1 MTSAIFFYQAA
12 LIGSIWYFTS
22 SYGWLGYMLTMM
34 FWAAFTLFR
43 VQTFY
48 LKTLQ
53 TTVLLASGYIMWEP
67 AYADL
72 RKIADSAGVW
82 IAAGLGIIAMALLM
96 VAFRW
101 LSELVYANMSKRIE
115 DAKRFLAKP
124 RLEPIKEAAKNSAL
138 SACGISDVLDT
149 RDPVYLRVPYRE
161 KKQAKE
167 SGVKTIH
174 YIYLPDKVKIFTLIR
189 FSQLA

>member
-1 MTSAIFFYQAA
+1 MRAAARPPVEYPPEILMTSAIFFYQAA

-53 TTVLLASGYIMWEP
+53 TTVLLASGYIMWAP

-82 IAAGLGIIAMALLM
+82 IAAGLGIIAMALLYGG
-96 VAFRW
+96 VP
-101 LSELVYANMSKRIE
+101 
-115 DAKRFLAKP
+115 LA
-124 RLEPIKEAAKNSAL
+124 
-138 SACGISDVLDT
+138 
-149 RDPVYLRVPYRE
+149 
-161 KKQAKE
+161 Q
-167 SGVKTIH
+167 
-174 YIYLPDKVKIFTLIR
+174 
-189 FSQLA
+189 

>member
-22 SYGWLGYMLTMM
+22 NYGWLGYMLTMM
-34 FWAAFTLFR
+34 FWAAFTFFR
-43 VQTFY
+43 VQTLY

-53 TTVLLASGYIMWEP
+53 TTVLLASGYVMWGT

-72 RKIADSAGVW
+72 RKIADSAGIW
-82 IAAGLGIIAMALLM
+82 IAAGLGVIAIALLM
-96 VAFRW
+96 LAFRW
-101 LSELVYANMSKRIE
+101 LSEIVYANMSKRIE
-115 DAKRFLAKP
+115 DARSFLAKP

-149 RDPVYLRVPYRE
+149 RAPVYLKVPYRE
-161 KKQAKE
+161 KEQVKGLGAKWDPKRQAWYVPPGCNVDDFEKWW
-167 SGVKTIH
+167 
-174 YIYLPDKVKIFTLIR
+174 
-189 FSQLA
+189 